1 MYLQAHRKRQAARG
15 HTFWRARFPPQ
26 NCCIP
31 QQQKRMMRQ
40 PELNPEFPTESFPIE
55 QHRRHLQKES

>member
-1 MYLQAHRKRQAARG
+1 
-15 HTFWRARFPPQ
+15 
-26 NCCIP
+26 
-31 QQQKRMMRQ
+31 MMRQ